1 MRLDKY
7 LADCGVGSR
16 SDIKK
21 LIRSGVVR
29 VVGIPAPKPETRIE
43 PDEAE
48 VFVNGVKVEYKEFVY
63 LMLNK
68 PQGYL
73 SSTRDGRQPI
83 VLDLV
88 PEEYAHYD
96 LFPAGRLDIDTEGL
110 CLLTNDGQLAHRI
123 LSPAHHIPKTYYVE
137 LEVPV
142 EDSVIEEFS
151 NGVDLDDGYH
161 TMPAELKIF
170 EDRTSCEITIT
181 EGKFHQIKRM
191 FQATGNKVAYLKRIK
206 MNKLSLDESLELGE
220 MRELSEEEVA
230 LLES

>member
-29 VVGIPAPKPETRIE
+29 VVGIPTPKPETKIE
-43 PDEAE
+43 PDVAE

-88 PEEYAHYD
+88 PEEYAHFD

-142 EDSVIEEFS
+142 EDSVIEEFA

-161 TMPAELKIF
+161 TLPAELKIF
-170 EDRTSCEITIT
+170 EDRRCCEITIT